1 MKTQHP
7 QAPRRRGE
15 LIELLFAQKAVSL
28 GFRIFKPVCDESY
41 DFVLDSGRRLSR
53 VQVKSTDRLR
63 KGGYLIGACH
73 FHSRSTK
80 RAYTAA
86 EIDVLAAYIVPE
98 RAWYII
104 PIDQFT
110 PQKWLSFYPHNKN
123 SQGRFE
129 PFREAWSHLQ

>member
-1 MKTQHP
+1 MKNH
-7 QAPRRRGE
+7 APRRRGE
-15 LIELLFAQKAVSL
+15 LIELLFAQKATSL
-28 GFRIFKPVCDESY
+28 GFQVCKPVCDESY
-41 DFVLDSGRRLSR
+41 DFILDSGRRLWR

-80 RAYTAA
+80 QAYTAA
-86 EIDVLAAYIVPE
+86 EIDILAAYIVPE
-98 RAWYII
+98 KAWYII

-110 PQKWLSFYPHNKN
+110 PQKWLSFYPQNRN

-129 PFREAWSHLQ
+129 PNREAWDLMQ

>member
-1 MKTQHP
+1 MKT

-15 LIELLFAQKAVSL
+15 LIELLFAQKATSL

-41 DFVLDSGRRLSR
+41 DFIIDSGRRFSR

-73 FHSRSTK
+73 FATHNTK
-80 RAYTAA
+80 QCYTSA
-86 EIDVLAAYIVPE
+86 EIDILAAYIVPE
-98 RAWYII
+98 KAWYII
-104 PIDQFT
+104 PIKAFT
-110 PQKWLSFYPHNKN
+110 PQQWLSFYPQNKQ

-129 PFREAWSHLQ
+129 PYREAWPLLK